1 MHMNAKLA
9 LSIEEAARLAPI
21 GRTNI
26 FRAIREGKLLA
37 RKAGRRTVILR
48 PDLGQFLNNL
58 PAARGIRTEDVAA

>member
-1 MHMNAKLA
+1 MDMKLA
-9 LSIEEAARLAPI
+9 LSIEEAAQLAPI

-48 PDLGQFLNNL
+48 PDLEQFLNNL
-58 PAARGIRTEDVAA
+58 PAARGTHNEDVAA